1 MKNSEQIKSM
11 VKETYGNIA
20 KQANQECG
28 CDCSCSGG
36 PVTVSGDYGGQKGYY
51 PEADL
56 GLGCGIPT
64 QFAQIKEGDT
74 VLDLGS
80 GAGND
85 VFVARSLVGDNGKVI
100 GIDFTEDMVN
110 KAKRNLEKLG
120 FHNVEFR
127 FGDIENLP
135 VTDKEISVIVSN
147 CVLNLVPDKK
157 KAFDEM
163 FRVLN
168 SGGHFCVSDI
178 VINGDLP
185 EKLKSVAEMYAGC
198 VSGAIQKGEYLA
210 KLRTAGFENVEVKED
225 RQIQLS
231 EESLKPYLTAEE
243 IKTYQKSNSSISS
256 ITVYGNKPD
265 QD

>member
-1 MKNSEQIKSM
+1 MSFCLKSI
-11 VKETYGNIA
+11 VKETYGKIA
-20 KQANQECG
+20 KQANQGCG
-28 CDCSCSGG
+28 CDCSCSGE

-64 QFAQIKEGDT
+64 KFAQIKGGDS

-85 VFVARSLVGDNGKVI
+85 VFVARSLVGENGKVI
-100 GIDFTEDMVN
+100 GVDFTEDMVD
-110 KAKRNLEKLG
+110 KAKQNLEKLG

-127 FGDIENLP
+127 LGDIEKLP
-135 VTDKEISVIVSN
+135 VADKEIGVIVSN

-163 FRVLN
+163 FRVLD

-178 VINGDLP
+178 VVNGNLP
-185 EKLKSVAEMYAGC
+185 DKLKSVAELYAGC
-198 VSGAIQKGEYLA
+198 VSGAIQKGEYLE

-225 RQIQLS
+225 KRIHLS
-231 EESLKPYLTAEE
+231 EESLKPYLSSEE
-243 IKTYQKSNSSISS
+243 IEAYQKSNSSISS
-256 ITVYGNKPD
+256 ITVYGKKPD
-265 QD
+265 QDQ